1 MDRMVHANISPYL
14 EKGQRVRD
22 DVVAPDSHVAAIDIS
37 VLVRWTNSARY
48 SNESSASGQT
58 WLAYPRLADD
68 YGTIL
73 RSK

>member
-1 MDRMVHANISPYL
+1 MVHADISSNL
-14 EKGQRVRD
+14 EQGRRLRD
-22 DVVAPDSHVAAIDIS
+22 DVVAPDSHVASIDIS
-37 VLVRWTNSARY
+37 VLVRWTNSARS

-58 WLAYPRLADD
+58 WLAYPRVADD